1 MYTARE
7 GFIRF
12 KMPSHLEKNILSNKY
27 SGFNTPSYNI
37 KLYYVVYL
45 FVYIYFF
52 VAQIA
57 ALQEQ
62 VRLLQSAQAC
72 ILHICIFCV
81 ESDLSLQTPL

>member
-12 KMPSHLEKNILSNKY
+12 KTPSHLEKNILSNKY
-27 SGFNTPSYNI
+27 SGFNTPSHNI

-52 VAQIA
+52 GSTNSSLAGAGQITSI
-57 ALQEQ
+57 
-62 VRLLQSAQAC
+62 SASLYPSHMY
-72 ILHICIFCV
+72 ILCRV
-81 ESDLSLQTPL
+81 